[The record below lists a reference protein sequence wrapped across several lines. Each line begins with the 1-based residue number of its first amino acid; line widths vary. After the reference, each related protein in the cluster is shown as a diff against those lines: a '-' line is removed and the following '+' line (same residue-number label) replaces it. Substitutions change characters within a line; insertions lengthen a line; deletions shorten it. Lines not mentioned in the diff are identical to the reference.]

1 MRHLGWLSGL
11 LLVISCSV
19 NPVQNPDGSGAGSG
33 GQAGAAP
40 TGSGGQAGTTVT
52 GGGGQAG
59 TTVTGSGGQAGTTVT
74 GSGGQAGTSV
84 ATGGTGGGSGGRGG
98 SAGRGGG
105 GSGGHSADAG
115 ESCAQIEI
123 DYGTALTAAA
133 VCSPGATGQC
143 QHLVDTSLSC
153 PGCKRYVNDVTELDA
168 LSNMWTDQ
176 NCAATFHTACPA
188 IACVVPGPATCAAT
202 SGTPGGPS
210 AGASPGGSCTSV
222 GVTNNSP

>member
-1 MRHLGWLSGL
+1 MSARRNKSAADSLPATTGEKPKRSARALASIIERSARLQGPAAAAYVERL
-11 LLVISCSV
+11 RRADTDAGPATIVAKLEKRYVAAV
-19 NPVQNPDGSGAGSG
+19 TASGA
-33 GQAGAAP
+33 AV
-40 TGSGGQAGTTVT
+40 GTTAVLP
-52 GGGGQAG
+52 GVG
-59 TTVTGSGGQAGTTVT
+59 TLA
-74 GSGGQAGTSV
+74 
-84 ATGGTGGGSGGRGG
+84 
-98 SAGRGGG
+98 
-105 GSGGHSADAG
+105 
-115 ESCAQIEI
+115 
-123 DYGTALTAAA
+123 ALTAAA